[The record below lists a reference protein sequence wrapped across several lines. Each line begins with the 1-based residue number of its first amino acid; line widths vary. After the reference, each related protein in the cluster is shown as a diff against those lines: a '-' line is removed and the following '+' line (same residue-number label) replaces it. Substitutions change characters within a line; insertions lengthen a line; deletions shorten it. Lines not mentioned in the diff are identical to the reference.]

1 MGGYRDWDDGDWPPA
16 RPRRVEGGIKARSR
30 RGQIGES
37 WWSGRFV
44 AILESLGMGPRL
56 GRGRAYARAGQV
68 LDLGVAA
75 GTASARVQGS
85 RARPYRVSIG
95 LARFAEADWA
105 RVESALAARAVY
117 SAKLLAG
124 EMPREIE
131 EVFASCGLSL
141 FPERARDLAMS
152 CSCPD
157 WAVPC
162 KHIAATFYLL
172 AEAFDADPFLIL
184 AWRARA
190 PGRRSRRAG
199 APARP
204 VPHRAAG
211 SRPRRAAGV
220 RLPRHGGVRA
230 PWRRSRGGVMKRTDA
245 LVGAFEDTVP
255 SPDRGNHRSTR
266 ENRAAKRR
274 SCCTC
279 GLSCSRSPSRTS
291 AVAEAVDAFVA
302 YQPEENLPDP
312 VAAVQAPGADG
323 GGPGAGGG
331 RRGGQGRLGH
341 GPPGAAV
348 AGLRGSARRWRHDPC
363 RALAGVG

>member
-1 MGGYRDWDDGDWPPA
+1 MAGSWDDWPPPS

-44 AILESLGMGPRL
+44 AILESLGIGPRL

-75 GTASARVQGS
+75 GTVSARVQGS

-95 LARFAEADWA
+95 LARFGGAEWA
-105 RVESALAARAVY
+105 RVESALAARALY

-141 FPERARDLAMS
+141 FPGRAQDLAMS

-184 AWRARA
+184 AWRGPPLRPCRRGPAPGRAARPLLGVPRGPRGHPSA
-190 PGRRSRRAG
+190 RGPGRRSRPAG
-199 APARP
+199 APAQP

-211 SRPRRAAGV
+211 SRARRAAGP
-220 RLPRHGGVRA
+220 RLPRHGSVRA
-230 PWRRSRGGVMKRTDA
+230 P
-245 LVGAFEDTVP
+245 
-255 SPDRGNHRSTR
+255 
-266 ENRAAKRR
+266 
-274 SCCTC
+274 
-279 GLSCSRSPSRTS
+279 
-291 AVAEAVDAFVA
+291 
-302 YQPEENLPDP
+302 
-312 VAAVQAPGADG
+312 
-323 GGPGAGGG
+323 
-331 RRGGQGRLGH
+331 
-341 GPPGAAV
+341 
-348 AGLRGSARRWRHDPC
+348 
-363 RALAGVG
+363 

>member
-1 MGGYRDWDDGDWPPA
+1 MAGSWDDWPPPS

-75 GTASARVQGS
+75 GTVSARVQGS

-95 LARFAEADWA
+95 LARLGEADWV
-105 RVESALAARAVY
+105 RVESALAARALY

-124 EMPREIE
+124 EMPLQIE

-141 FPERARDLAMS
+141 FPKRTQDLAMS

-184 AWRARA
+184 AWRGRARDDLLARLRALRALTGPDTGSDTAGRPGEACRFGLAVEDPPLAEQLDRFWVSRGDLAAARA
-190 PGRRSRRAG
+190 PAAQAVAPDVLVRQLDPSPIGPRGRDLGALL
-199 APARP
+199 APAY
-204 VPHRAAG
+204 HAMAA
-211 SRPRRAAGV
+211 SVRRG
-220 RLPRHGGVRA
+220 
-230 PWRRSRGGVMKRTDA
+230 
-245 LVGAFEDTVP
+245 
-255 SPDRGNHRSTR
+255 
-266 ENRAAKRR
+266 
-274 SCCTC
+274 
-279 GLSCSRSPSRTS
+279 
-291 AVAEAVDAFVA
+291 AEA
-302 YQPEENLPDP
+302 EE
-312 VAAVQAPGADG
+312 A
-323 GGPGAGGG
+323 
-331 RRGGQGRLGH
+331 
-341 GPPGAAV
+341 
-348 AGLRGSARRWRHDPC
+348 
-363 RALAGVG
+363 

>member
-16 RPRRVEGGIKARSR
+16 RPRRLEGGIKARSR

-75 GTASARVQGS
+75 GTVSARVQGS
-85 RARPYRVSIG
+85 RARPYLVSVG
-95 LARFAEADWA
+95 LARFGEADWA
-105 RVESALAARAVY
+105 RVESALAARALY

-124 EMPREIE
+124 EMPFQIE

-141 FPERARDLAMS
+141 FPERAQDLAMS

-184 AWRARA
+184 AWRGRARDDLLARLRALRALTGSDIDTGTAERPGEAHRFSLAVEDPPLASQLDRFWASRGELAAARA
-190 PGRRSRRAG
+190 PSARAVAPDLLVRQLDPSRIKLRGRDLGALL
-199 APARP
+199 APAY
-204 VPHRAAG
+204 HIMAA
-211 SRPRRAAGV
+211 SVRRG
-220 RLPRHGGVRA
+220 
-230 PWRRSRGGVMKRTDA
+230 
-245 LVGAFEDTVP
+245 
-255 SPDRGNHRSTR
+255 
-266 ENRAAKRR
+266 
-274 SCCTC
+274 
-279 GLSCSRSPSRTS
+279 
-291 AVAEAVDAFVA
+291 AEA
-302 YQPEENLPDP
+302 EE
-312 VAAVQAPGADG
+312 A
-323 GGPGAGGG
+323 
-331 RRGGQGRLGH
+331 
-341 GPPGAAV
+341 
-348 AGLRGSARRWRHDPC
+348 
-363 RALAGVG
+363 